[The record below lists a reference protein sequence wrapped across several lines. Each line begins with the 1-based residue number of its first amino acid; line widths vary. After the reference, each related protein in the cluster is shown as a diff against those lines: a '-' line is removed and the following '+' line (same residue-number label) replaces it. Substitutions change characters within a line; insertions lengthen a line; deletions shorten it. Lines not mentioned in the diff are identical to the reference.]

1 MQYVRAGKL
10 VNCAIN
16 IVRIDGTN
24 WTVVEWGSTEHLQG
38 TGFQLEAFG
47 GSKTSG

>member
-1 MQYVRAGKL
+1 MQYVCAGKL

-16 IVRIDGTN
+16 IVRIDGIN
-24 WTVVEWGSTEHLQG
+24 WTVVEWGSTEHLQE